1 MYIQEAIKNVEN
13 SLAYYEQI
21 QSKEDI
27 VNALYLKKKL
37 EEYTEK

>member
-21 QSKEDI
+21 QSTEDI
-27 VNALYLKKKL
+27 ANALYLKKKL
-37 EEYTEK
+37 EEYIEK